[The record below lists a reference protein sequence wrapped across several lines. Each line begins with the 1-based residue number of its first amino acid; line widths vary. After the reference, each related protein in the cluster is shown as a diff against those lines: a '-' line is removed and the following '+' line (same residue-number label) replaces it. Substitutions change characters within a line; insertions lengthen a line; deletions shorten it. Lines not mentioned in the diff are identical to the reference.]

1 MLSIAVAYDC
11 TQLRLVVEGQLIN
24 SSASE
29 LRIACAKAR
38 SELNARELVIEL
50 NRLTAINQE
59 GENLVLELMR
69 AGVTFRSQGAFT
81 KHILAELA
89 RRIRKDPAYQENFHV
104 DR

>member
-1 MLSIAVAYDC
+1 MGGQILSIAVADDC
-11 TQLRLVVEGQLIN
+11 TQRRLVVEGQLIN
-24 SSASE
+24 STASE
-29 LRIACAKAR
+29 LRIACEKAR

-69 AGVTFRSQGAFT
+69 AGVTIRSQCAFT

-89 RRIRKDPAYQENFHV
+89 RRIRKDQQESTA
-104 DR
+104 

>member
-24 SSASE
+24 SSARE
-29 LRIACAKAR
+29 LRIACEKAR

-69 AGVTFRSQGAFT
+69 AGVTFRSQCAFT
-81 KHILAELA
+81 KHILAEIA